1 MEVVIN
7 IFSFGEV
14 FYMDKD
20 NSKSKIRLLKP
31 KTRVFDVVGFVDH
44 VVRWKLDG
52 MMPTSFFE
60 GKDIYLDCK
69 SKIFRPT

>member
-7 IFSFGEV
+7 IFSFCEV

-52 MMPTSFFE
+52 MMPTAFRGQRYFDWTA
-60 GKDIYLDCK
+60 KA
-69 SKIFRPT
+69 KIFRPT